1 MPSVVELPDDVE
13 ALKKLVAELQAHAE
27 AQRERIAIL
36 EHNIAVLTKIAFE
49 AHRPRQPSA
58 NFSAGLHQGQLLF
71 PELIEAAERVADRTG
86 ESGTVEVKKTA
97 STRKGHGRRKQFPAH
112 LPVIRTTYEPS
123 AEERICPCGAELTR
137 IGEDVTRELER
148 LEICVV
154 HEIARA
160 KYACKA
166 CEETV
171 RTAQGPERVI
181 DKGLL
186 GVGFLAHVI
195 VERFLH
201 HLPYHRLEKK
211 YFSEGLDL
219 SRVVLCE
226 SALRCAEL
234 LEPVY
239 RELTKAVLASRVIP
253 TDDTS
258 VHVAER
264 SDGEHK
270 DARVWIYL
278 GEGGE
283 HVYDYTESRN
293 RDGPRRMLG
302 GYTGYIQADAYKGYD
317 AFFGPELATEVAC
330 WAHCRRYFEKAEATD
345 PALAREALARIK
357 ELYEIERAAKEEGLG
372 EAALRERRQK
382 EARLRLESLC
392 DWLSVTRTQVLD
404 KSPLATAID
413 YALRQWKALTR
424 YTEQGYL
431 AIDNNAAE
439 RALRAVAVGRGNWNH
454 IGNARG
460 GRAAAILYSLV
471 MSARAVGLDPRSY
484 LRDVLLRI
492 AHETD
497 VAKLTPRGWKE
508 HFQAQVQAHHNSI
521 LERIVNA
528 LA

>member
-270 DARVWIYL
+270 DARVTW
-278 GEGGE
+278 
-283 HVYDYTESRN
+283 
-293 RDGPRRMLG
+293 
-302 GYTGYIQADAYKGYD
+302 
-317 AFFGPELATEVAC
+317 
-330 WAHCRRYFEKAEATD
+330 
-345 PALAREALARIK
+345 AREASTSTTTPSR
-357 ELYEIERAAKEEGLG
+357 
-372 EAALRERRQK
+372 
-382 EARLRLESLC
+382 
-392 DWLSVTRTQVLD
+392 
-404 KSPLATAID
+404 ATATARD
-413 YALRQWKALTR
+413 GCSAATPVTSRPTPTR
-424 YTEQGYL
+424 ATTPSSDPSSRPRSHAGPTADGISRRPKPPIPRSL
-431 AIDNNAAE
+431 AKLS
-439 RALRAVAVGRGNWNH
+439 RASRSSTR
-454 IGNARG
+454 
-460 GRAAAILYSLV
+460 S
-471 MSARAVGLDPRSY
+471 SARPRKKVS
-484 LRDVLLRI
+484 
-492 AHETD
+492 
-497 VAKLTPRGWKE
+497 AKQRYASGARRKPGSGSSPCATG
-508 HFQAQVQAHHNSI
+508 
-521 LERIVNA
+521 
-528 LA
+528 